1 MPLVRLQCNFT
12 EKSAHLKRAQEVLDS
27 LGQTNAKLI
36 TKGNSMIRRLWNSFL
51 VTQALWGQRRL
62 PFSSREQIAA
72 ERDRRVRN
80 LVRFAARHVPFYRQ
94 WFAEN
99 KTEPCAIRSAGDLER
114 LPLLHKSEVQAA
126 PLQFRAESARD
137 AVLFY
142 TSGSTGRPLQ
152 VWHDRSSLL
161 ANIAYGERERAP
173 LLRLCGGAFR
183 PRELHVTCETSTLN
197 KVTAFYAQNLW
208 RPVSPLRLIVSVMR
222 PLEEIVET
230 VNRYQPDLLLAY
242 GAWVSW
248 FFKTV
253 AARRLQIHLPKV
265 VVYVSESLSPWERE
279 WIEQEFGIPV
289 LSRYNAVECFKI
301 GYFCERRRGFHIHE
315 DLCHVRICDEAGRTL
330 PDGQTGQVV
339 ISNLVNHGTVL
350 LNYCLGDTGSFSP
363 EPCPCGRTFRLL
375 NELVGRVHDFIVLT
389 GGRLLHPFEV
399 TQVIKVDHDVLQYQL
414 VQHQLQQFTLT
425 LVTVDEAAFER
436 AKTRVLPRLRA
447 LLSTESRIDV
457 QQRRDFFRE
466 PAGKFRAVLSHCPQP
481 N

>member
-1 MPLVRLQCNFT
+1 MQD
-12 EKSAHLKRAQEVLDS
+12 SLDS
-27 LGQTNAKLI
+27 SGQSDGKVGP
-36 TKGNSMIRRLWNSFL
+36 KCDPMVRRLWNSFL
-51 VTQALWGQRRL
+51 VMQALWGQRRL
-62 PFSSREQIAA
+62 PFLPREQIAA

-94 WFAEN
+94 WFADN
-99 KTEPCAIRSAGDLER
+99 RIEPCAIRGAGDLEC

-126 PLQFRAESARD
+126 PERFRAECVRD
-137 AVLFY
+137 AILFH

-152 VWHDRSSLL
+152 VWHDRRSLL

-173 LLRLCGGAFR
+173 LLRLCGSAFR
-183 PRELHVTCETSTLN
+183 PRELHVTSETSTLN

-208 RPVSPLRLIVSVMR
+208 RPVSPLRLTVSVRR
-222 PLEEIVET
+222 PLEDIVET
-230 VNRYQPDLLLAY
+230 VNRYQPDLLVGY

-248 FFKTV
+248 FFRTV
-253 AARRLQIHLPKV
+253 AARRVPIHLPKAA
-265 VVYVSESLSPWERE
+265 VYVSESLPPWERE

-289 LSRYNAVECFKI
+289 LSRYNAVECLKI
-301 GYFCERRRGFHIHE
+301 GYFCELRRGFHIHE
-315 DLCHVRICDEAGRTL
+315 DLCYVRICDEAGRTL
-330 PDGQTGQVV
+330 SDGERGQIV

-375 NELVGRVHDFIVLT
+375 NELVGRVHDFLVLPD
-389 GGRLLHPFEV
+389 GRLLYPFEV

-425 LVTVDEAAFER
+425 LVTADEAAFER
-436 AKTRVLPRLRA
+436 AKTRLLPRLRA
-447 LLSTESRIDV
+447 LLGAESRIDV
-457 QQRRDFFRE
+457 QQRRDFFGE
-466 PAGKFRAVLSHCPQP
+466 PAGKFRVVLSHCPPP